1 MNYLNKISKF
11 IFNLSF
17 FKYVFLILIFS
28 LMCWLS
34 FYLLDMKKINGT
46 EFVALVIGSM
56 FTCLI
61 VNFLDQIQELSIGGN
76 LVKLKDAKSEVEKS
90 IEQLKTF
97 RLETYRYFLSSALQL
112 SGGWGT
118 IGFIDDRAKRFIELY
133 NIIEKAGLS
142 TELKYEIE
150 PIVTNILKGHV
161 RKLLDIDRSGELKR
175 KFLTSPD
182 KFYPADLIL
191 LNVSKEIIEDYSNN
205 SAWDLDR
212 TETELTNSI
221 EIYRNLLKIFKDSST

>member
-34 FYLLDMKKINGT
+34 FYLLNMKKINGT

-133 NIIEKAGLS
+133 NID
-142 TELKYEIE
+142 
-150 PIVTNILKGHV
+150 VC
-161 RKLLDIDRSGELKR
+161 
-175 KFLTSPD
+175 
-182 KFYPADLIL
+182 
-191 LNVSKEIIEDYSNN
+191 
-205 SAWDLDR
+205 
-212 TETELTNSI
+212 
-221 EIYRNLLKIFKDSST
+221 